1 LLGKEAGVRKESSDF
16 LKALL
21 EQPSPSGFEQ
31 PVQSVWR
38 RYMKPYADRI
48 VTDVHGNTI
57 AVLNP
62 QGKPKVMLAGHCDEV
77 GFMVNF
83 INDEGFIYFSSIG
96 GVDPGL
102 VSARRVNIF
111 TEKGIVYGVVG
122 RKAIHMMDQEE
133 RKKVPEMHKLWIDI
147 GARDK
152 KEAQKLVSVGDP
164 IIFDYGFQELRNGLA
179 VGRGFDDRIG
189 SFAVAETLRLLTGRK
204 PKAAVFA
211 VSTVQEELG
220 LRGARTSAFGI
231 DPQVG
236 IAVDVGNATDHPD
249 ADKQRAGEIR
259 LGQGPV
265 IVRGPNINPVVGKGL
280 MAAARKGK
288 IPYQTL
294 GASRATGTDANAI
307 QINRAGVA
315 AGLVSVP
322 NRYMHT
328 PVEMISLDDLDNTS
342 KILAAFIMTLDAK
355 TDFTP

>member
-1 LLGKEAGVRKESSDF
+1 VKKASLDF
-16 LKALL
+16 LKSLV

-31 PVQSVWR
+31 PVQKVWR
-38 RYMKPYADRI
+38 QHVKSYADK
-48 VTDVHGNTI
+48 VWTDVHGNTI

-62 QGKPKVMLAGHCDEV
+62 QGQPRVMLAGHCDEV

-83 INDEGFIYFSSIG
+83 INDEGFLYFSAIG
-96 GVDPGL
+96 GVDPGM
-102 VSARRVNIF
+102 VSAQRVNIF
-111 TEKGIVYGVVG
+111 TEKGIVHGVVG

-147 GARDK
+147 GAKDK

-164 IIFDYGFQELRNGLA
+164 VVFDYGFRELMNGLA

-189 SFAVAETLRLLTGRK
+189 SFAVAETLRLVAGKK
-204 PKAAVFA
+204 PQAAVFA

-231 DPQVG
+231 DPHVG

-249 ADKQRAGEIR
+249 ADKQKSGEVK

-280 MAAARKGK
+280 MTAARRAK
-288 IPYQTL
+288 IHFQTL
-294 GASRATGTDANAI
+294 GASRATGTDANAM

-315 AGLVSVP
+315 AGLISVP

-328 PVEMISLDDLDNTS
+328 PVEIISLEDLENTS

-355 TDFTP
+355 SDFTP

>member
-1 LLGKEAGVRKESSDF
+1 MKKASLDF
-16 LKALL
+16 LKSLIA
-21 EQPSPSGFEQ
+21 QPSPSGFEQ
-31 PVQSVWR
+31 PVQKVWR
-38 RYMKPYADRI
+38 QQMKSYADK
-48 VTDVHGNTI
+48 VWTDVHGNTI

-62 QGKPKVMLAGHCDEV
+62 KGTPRVMLAGHCDEV
-77 GFMVNF
+77 GFMVNY
-83 INDEGFIYFSSIG
+83 INDEGFLYFSAIG

-102 VSARRVNIF
+102 VSARRVKIF
-111 TEKGIVYGVVG
+111 TQKGVIDGVVG

-147 GARDK
+147 GAKDK

-164 IIFDYGFQELRNGLA
+164 IVFDYGFLALRNGMA
-179 VGRGFDDRIG
+179 VSRGFDDRIG
-189 SFAVAETLRLLTGRK
+189 SFAVAETLSLLAGKK

-231 DPQVG
+231 DPHVG

-249 ADKQRAGEIR
+249 ADKQKAGEIK

-265 IVRGPNINPVVGKGL
+265 IVRGPNINPVVEKGL
-280 MAAARKGK
+280 MSAARKARV
-288 IPYQTL
+288 PFQTL
-294 GASRATGTDANAI
+294 GASRATGTDANAM

-355 TDFTP
+355 SDFTP

>member
-1 LLGKEAGVRKESSDF
+1 MKKASLDF
-16 LKALL
+16 LKSLVA
-21 EQPSPSGFEQ
+21 QPSPSGFEQ
-31 PVQSVWR
+31 PVQKVWR
-38 RYMKPYADRI
+38 QHMKSYADKI
-48 VTDVHGNTI
+48 WTDVHGNTI

-62 QGKPKVMLAGHCDEV
+62 KGKPRVMLAGHCDEV
-77 GFMVNF
+77 GFMVNY
-83 INDEGFIYFSSIG
+83 INDEGFLYFSAIG

-102 VSARRVNIF
+102 VSARRVKIF

-122 RKAIHMMDQEE
+122 RKAIHMMDPEE
-133 RKKVPEMHKLWIDI
+133 RKKVSEMHKLWIDI
-147 GARDK
+147 GAKDK

-164 IIFDYGFQELRNGLA
+164 IVFDYGFQELRNGLA
-179 VGRGFDDRIG
+179 VSRGFDDRVG
-189 SFAVAETLRLLTGRK
+189 SFAVAETLRLLAAKK

-231 DPQVG
+231 DPHVG

-249 ADKQRAGEIR
+249 ADKQKAGEIK
-259 LGQGPV
+259 LGLGPV
-265 IVRGPNINPVVGKGL
+265 IVRGPNINPVVEKGL
-280 MAAARKGK
+280 MAAARKAK
-288 IPYQTL
+288 VPFQTL

-328 PVEMISLDDLDNTS
+328 PVEMISLDDLDDTS
-342 KILAAFIMTLDAK
+342 RILAAFIMSLDARS
-355 TDFTP
+355 DFTP

>member
-1 LLGKEAGVRKESSDF
+1 MNKASLDF
-16 LKALL
+16 LKSLL

-31 PVQSVWR
+31 PVQKVWR
-38 RYMKPYADRI
+38 KQMEPYADK
-48 VTDVHGNTI
+48 VWTDVHGNTI

-62 QGKPKVMLAGHCDEV
+62 EGTPRVMLSGHCDEV
-77 GFMVNF
+77 GFMVNY
-83 INDEGFIYFSSIG
+83 INDEGFIYFSAIG

-102 VSARRVNIF
+102 VSAHRVKIF
-111 TEKGIVYGVVG
+111 TDKGIVYGVVG

-164 IIFDYGFQELRNGLA
+164 IIFDYGFLELRNGLIA
-179 VGRGFDDRIG
+179 SRGCDDRIG
-189 SFAVAETLRLLTGRK
+189 SFAVAETLRLLAGKK

-231 DPQVG
+231 DPHVG

-249 ADKQRAGEIR
+249 ADKQKAGEIK

-280 MAAARKGK
+280 VAAARKAK
-288 IPYQTL
+288 VAFQTQ

-315 AGLVSVP
+315 AGLISVP

-328 PVEMISLDDLDNTS
+328 PVEIISLNDLDNTS
-342 KILAAFIMTLDAK
+342 KILAGFIMTLGPK
-355 TDFTP
+355 SDFIP